1 MDRRATVLGLILIG
15 ALPAACGGGSGEVF
29 VTSIPGN
36 TPLGSLSGSQA
47 TELCN
52 DEMRFAQQS
61 SLEMDACHEAAFLT
75 VALTASFSPDM
86 TDAELQAACTSAY
99 TSCLHPDGGA
109 GATQTCMAPP
119 ANCTATVSELASCL
133 DDEAA
138 ATRALAAQL
147 PDCGSVTRASLT
159 ANDGGTASPAT
170 SSPVSC
176 QTLQQKCSGASS
188 AAQSFAQSYCAL
200 VDPCCAASH
209 SSLACEDLV
218 LSAAGSYTF
227 DETAATAC
235 LAALQ
240 ARPSGSGFCAGLAT
254 LSGGAN
260 GFAVIPE
267 CASVFGSAS
276 TGTVAAGQPC
286 NMDGD
291 CAPGPS
297 GPAACEPDIFWSTGS
312 NDGGHLCAVITTKL
326 SDPCIGTASPS
337 QRSFQGMGNP
347 TGYTFCDQDQGL
359 MCSAS
364 YVCVPIGGLGDSCDS
379 SNQCDG
385 IKTYCEFG
393 SGTCQSRLPAGAAC
407 TNAFGACVD
416 GSNCDPTTSHC
427 KALLGAGAACSAGTF
442 PSNCLAGYCG
452 SNGTCPDPLA
462 GICS

>member
-1 MDRRATVLGLILIG
+1 MDRRATVLVLTLVG
-15 ALPAACGGGSGEVF
+15 ALPAACGGGSGELF
-29 VTSIPGN
+29 QTSIPGN
-36 TPLGSLSGSQA
+36 TPLGTLSGSQA

-52 DEMRFAQQS
+52 DETRFAQQS

-119 ANCTATVSELASCL
+119 ANCTATVSQLAACL
-133 DDEAA
+133 DDDAA

-147 PDCGSVTRASLT
+147 PDCGSITRASLT
-159 ANDGGTASPAT
+159 ANDGGTASSAT
-170 SSPVSC
+170 SSPASC
-176 QTLQQKCSGASS
+176 QTLQEKCSGASA

-200 VDPCCAASH
+200 LEPCCAASH
-209 SSLACEDLV
+209 SSSGCEDLV
-218 LSAAGSYTF
+218 LGAAGSYTF
-227 DETAATAC
+227 DQTAATAC

-254 LSGGAN
+254 LSSSAN
-260 GFAVIPE
+260 GFAVIPQ

-286 NMDGD
+286 TMDGD

-297 GPAACEPDIFWSTGS
+297 GPAACEPDIFLSTGP
-312 NDGGHLCAVITTKL
+312 NDGGNFCAVITTKL
-326 SDPCIGTASPS
+326 SDPCIGTASLS
-337 QRSFQGMGNP
+337 QRSFEGAGSP
-347 TGYTFCDQDQGL
+347 VGYTFCDQDQGL
-359 MCSAS
+359 ICSSS
-364 YVCVPIGGLGDSCDS
+364 YVCVPIGGPGDPCDGS
-379 SNQCDG
+379 EQCDG

-393 SGTCQSRLPAGAAC
+393 SGTCQSRLAAGAAC
-407 TNAFGACVD
+407 TNAYGACID
-416 GSNCDPTTSHC
+416 GSDCDPTTSVC
-427 KALLGAGAACSAGTF
+427 KVLDGAGAACSASTF

-462 GICS
+462 EICS

>member
-1 MDRRATVLGLILIG
+1 MLGLTLIG
-15 ALPAACGGGSGEVF
+15 ALPTACGGGSGELF
-29 VTSIPGN
+29 QTSIPGN

-52 DEMRFAQQS
+52 DETRFAQQS
-61 SLEMDACHEAAFLT
+61 SFEMDACHEAAFLT

-109 GATQTCMAPP
+109 GATQTCSAPP
-119 ANCTATVSELASCL
+119 ANCTATVSELARCL
-133 DDEAA
+133 DDDAA

-147 PDCGSVTRASLT
+147 PDCGSITRASLT
-159 ANDGGTASPAT
+159 ASDGGTASAAT
-170 SSPVSC
+170 SSPPSC
-176 QTLQQKCSGASS
+176 QTLQQKCSGASA

-200 VDPCCAASH
+200 VEPCCAASP
-209 SSLACEDLV
+209 SSSACENRV
-218 LSAAGSYTF
+218 LAAAGSYTF

-276 TGTVAAGQPC
+276 TGTVAPGQPC
-286 NMDGD
+286 TMDGD

-297 GPAACEPDIFWSTGS
+297 GPSACEPGTFLSTGS
-312 NDGGHLCAVITTKL
+312 NDGGSFCAVITTKL

-337 QRSFQGMGNP
+337 QQGFEGAP
-347 TGYTFCDQDQGL
+347 GGPGYTFCDRDQGL
-359 MCSAS
+359 MCSPG
-364 YVCVPIGGLGDSCDS
+364 YVCVPIGGLGAPCDS
-379 SNQCDG
+379 SYQCDG

-407 TNAFGACVD
+407 TNAFGACID
-416 GSNCDPTTSHC
+416 GAACDPTTSVC
-427 KALLGAGAACSAGTF
+427 KVLDGAGAACSAGTF

-452 SNGTCPDPLA
+452 TSGTCPDPLP

>member
-1 MDRRATVLGLILIG
+1 VLGLTLIG

-29 VTSIPGN
+29 QTSIPGN

-52 DEMRFAQQS
+52 AEMRFAQNS
-61 SLEMDACHEAAFLT
+61 SLEMDDCHEAAFLGA
-75 VALTASFSPDM
+75 ALTATFSPDM

-109 GATQTCMAPP
+109 GATQTCTAPP
-119 ANCTATVSELASCL
+119 ANCTATVGELAACL
-133 DDEAA
+133 DDGAA

-147 PDCGSVTRASLT
+147 PDCGSLTRAGLT
-159 ANDGGTASPAT
+159 ANDGGTASSLT
-170 SSPVSC
+170 SSPASC
-176 QTLQQKCSGASS
+176 QTLQVKCSGASS
-188 AAQSFAQSYCAL
+188 AAQSFAQSYCTL
-200 VDPCCAASH
+200 VAPCCATSQ
-209 SSLACEDLV
+209 SPSACEALV
-218 LSAAGSYTF
+218 LGTAGSSTF

-260 GFAVIPE
+260 GFAVIPQ
-267 CASVFGSAS
+267 CAIVFGSAS

-286 NMDGD
+286 TQDGD

-297 GPAACEPDIFWSTGS
+297 GPAACEPDIFLSPGSTAGGS
-312 NDGGHLCAVITTKL
+312 FCAVITTKL

-337 QRSFQGMGNP
+337 QRSFEGAGSP
-347 TGYTFCDQDQGL
+347 VGYTFCDKDQGL

-364 YVCVPIGGLGDSCDS
+364 NICVPIGGLGDPCNS
-379 SNQCDG
+379 SDQCDG

-393 SGTCQSRLPAGAAC
+393 SGTCQSRLPAGATC
-407 TNAFGACVD
+407 TNAFGACAD
-416 GSNCDPTTSHC
+416 GSDCASSIC
-427 KALLGAGAACSAGTF
+427 KALDGAGVACSAGTF
-442 PSNCLAGYCG
+442 PSSCLAGYCG